1 MSIPPRQYVRH
12 ADYRNTTIFFAN
24 MAEVRSIL
32 FRVYSCLNF
41 DSSVATSRRARS
53 LKSSWALSGISTFID
68 TGTSSGVCGRISL
81 VLLVSRT
88 LGISVKGI
96 YTNVV

>member
-1 MSIPPRQYVRH
+1 MSIPSRQYVRH

-24 MAEVRSIL
+24 MAEVCSTL
-32 FRVYSCLNF
+32 FSRYSYLNT

-88 LGISVKGI
+88 LRFSITGI
-96 YTNVV
+96 YTNIV